1 MEWEDTKENFVPVKQ
16 GHSAAALSTP
26 LSVAKRSRE
35 LEEAKRCVFDDR
47 GAERAESDE
56 LDDRAIGIMQD
67 LSGEHQDSRGPIGSL
82 AEVSM
87 SSAVLL
93 PLWLFL
99 GTQGPAGSCRYI
111 KWTQEQFAAQGS
123 KSELQQVLEL
133 ATKTLSSTKRHN
145 NDVRFLR
152 IWVQYVSDS
161 PLNRFLIAPHLSGQ
175 DPVSN
180 AATA

>member
-35 LEEAKRCVFDDR
+35 LEEAKRTFLENIKT
-47 GAERAESDE
+47 AED
-56 LDDRAIGIMQD
+56 
-67 LSGEHQDSRGPIGSL
+67 PL
-82 AEVSM
+82 A
-87 SSAVLL
+87 A
-93 PLWLFL
+93 W
-99 GTQGPAGSCRYI
+99 QRYI